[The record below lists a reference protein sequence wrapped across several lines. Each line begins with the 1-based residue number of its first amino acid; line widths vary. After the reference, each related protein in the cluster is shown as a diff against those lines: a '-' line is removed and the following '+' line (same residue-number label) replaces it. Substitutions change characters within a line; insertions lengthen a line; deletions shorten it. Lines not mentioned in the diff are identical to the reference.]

1 MINLGKISQLSRY
14 DQMQHYRAMRKD
26 AHARLQQFSSTA
38 NGLVAVKTSEAIGM
52 GNIVAK
58 VAHQRM
64 SKKV

>member
-1 MINLGKISQLSRY
+1 MVNLGKISQLSRY
-14 DQMQHYRAMRKD
+14 EQMQHYRALRKD

-38 NGLVAVKTSEAIGM
+38 NGLVAVKTSEAIGL

-58 VAHQRM
+58 VAYQRM